1 MSQRRGLTGLAFP
14 AGGGLGWASPPGPL
28 STCGEGE
35 SAARHSRRL
44 ACHSRESG
52 NPGPLVTSLM
62 PSPSRFGAHMSHAGV
77 TLRLDRLR

>member
-35 SAARHSRRL
+35 SAARHSR
-44 ACHSRESG
+44 ESG

-77 TLRLDRLR
+77 TLRFDRLR

>member
-1 MSQRRGLTGLAFP
+1 MSQRRGLTRVGFP
-14 AGGGLGWASPPGPL
+14 AGAGLDRASPPDPL
-28 STCGEGE
+28 STCRERE
-35 SAARHSRRL
+35 SATRHSRRL